1 MGTHKKYFTQNY
13 INFFEEL
20 ELNNNK
26 EWFGKNKDNYSQH
39 VDKPFHEFIAQL
51 LIRIHKLDSKI
62 NIEAR
67 DAIFRIYRDLRF
79 SKDKTPYKAFKS
91 ALISSKGRRS
101 KEEPGF
107 YIEIGAK
114 HIKLAGGC
122 FKLKPIQIQ
131 EIIKHLKSIKSISND
146 QNFIQ
151 YWGDLTIGKN
161 SITFETLLSPE
172 LIKNGDLENLILM
185 YWKTIRPVIKSFKE
199 LLENRDTGH
208 R

>member
-1 MGTHKKYFTQNY
+1 M
-13 INFFEEL
+13 
-20 ELNNNK
+20 
-26 EWFGKNKDNYSQH
+26 
-39 VDKPFHEFIAQL
+39 
-51 LIRIHKLDSKI
+51 
-62 NIEAR
+62 
-67 DAIFRIYRDLRF
+67 
-79 SKDKTPYKAFKS
+79 
-91 ALISSKGRRS
+91 
-101 KEEPGF
+101 
-107 YIEIGAK
+107 
-114 HIKLAGGC
+114 AGGC